1 MERQPVLIPVP
12 FADPMGVEP
21 VLVAGAGRERRCIG
35 RGLVLVLVLMLLLL
49 VRSALEHRCG
59 VRRNPRRSV
68 VRLVAPHHRQ
78 RVVVVVGVC
87 ASTRHRS
94 HTPDRRITERS
105 SKKGGGGDERAG
117 QETKGSAV
125 VLEQWQ

>member
-21 VLVAGAGRERRCIG
+21 VLVAGAGRERRCRG
-35 RGLVLVLVLMLLLL
+35 RGLVLVLVLMLLLLLLL

-87 ASTRHRS
+87 ASTRHHS

-105 SKKGGGGDERAG
+105 SKKGRGGVMKG
-117 QETKGSAV
+117 QDRKRKAPQSF
-125 VLEQWQ
+125 